1 MKLLKSENS
10 LSLYL
15 PQYLCLPQMH
25 TKGSARR
32 TNMKEKMKERKERK
46 RGRKSVVDLEA
57 ELKHVEPGSQE
68 EADIKAAIAERE
80 NADRI
85 REEQALLAVLD
96 DVEAETE
103 SEARQKVVSGVMK
116 KSQLSE
122 REQQLVV
129 ERFMAEAEKM
139 NENYKN
145 MQSRSRAVLMAKL
158 AARKRLKEEMSQEK
172 VIKQQLKDMANK
184 QVSSDLSHKML
195 GTVLNLK

>member
-1 MKLLKSENS
+1 
-10 LSLYL
+10 
-15 PQYLCLPQMH
+15 MH

-122 REQQLVV
+122 KEQQLVV